1 MTLTRSDWR
10 IVQDALK
17 SAGFD
22 CGLTDGIPGDKTA
35 GALARFVESREL
47 IEDARRQLA
56 RTATTPSAPAPAP
69 AGEPPWIAEARRW
82 VGRHERRDN
91 DALAAWLR
99 SDGHYLGDPSVLPW
113 CGDFVET
120 AVRLSLPAEPVPE
133 NPYLARNW
141 LQFGRECGL
150 VAGAVAVFWR
160 GSRNGTSGHVAFVVG
175 ADRSYVTVLG
185 GNQGDSVSVA
195 RLDRGRLLGC
205 RWPSTYPLA
214 GEAAAPAASS
224 AFPIS
229 TNEA

>member
-1 MTLTRSDWR
+1 M
-10 IVQDALK
+10 
-17 SAGFD
+17 
-22 CGLTDGIPGDKTA
+22 
-35 GALARFVESREL
+35 
-47 IEDARRQLA
+47 
-56 RTATTPSAPAPAP
+56 
-69 AGEPPWIAEARRW
+69 
-82 VGRHERRDN
+82 
-91 DALAAWLR
+91 
-99 SDGHYLGDPSVLPW
+99 LPW

-185 GNQGDSVSVA
+185 GNQSDSVSVA

-214 GEAAAPAASS
+214 GEADAPAARS